1 MTNKPLT
8 PQQDKFARLV
18 AEGYSQSDA
27 YRKAYNVKKTT
38 STKSINVEASRLM
51 SNPSVSLA
59 VKELS
64 NKIEERVVKEFSKS
78 KIQILEELEKLKDIA
93 MNSDDIREAR
103 ANIVEQAKL
112 LGYYIEKVE
121 STNKNYNMPL
131 VELENGDKLDYNV
144 GEDSES
150 SCNNS

>member
-27 YRKAYNVKKTT
+27 YRGAYNVREG
-38 STKSINVEASRLM
+38 TKAESINVNACKLM
-51 SNPSVSLA
+51 SDTNIAQRVR
-59 VKELS
+59 ELS
-64 NKIEERVVKEFSKS
+64 NKIEEKVVKEFSKS

-112 LGYYIEKVE
+112 LGYYIDKVE
-121 STNKNYNMPL
+121 NTNKNYNMPL